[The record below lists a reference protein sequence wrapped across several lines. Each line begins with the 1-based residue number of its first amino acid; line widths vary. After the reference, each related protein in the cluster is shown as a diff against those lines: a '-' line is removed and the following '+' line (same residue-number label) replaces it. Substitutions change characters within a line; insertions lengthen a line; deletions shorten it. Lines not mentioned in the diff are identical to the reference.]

1 MCVFLTIFQNNC
13 IYPIIIKLR
22 RVCFA
27 VQFFQHLQIEIYSQ
41 PVSPAAAKSCCC
53 ASVRPLFSC
62 AQIVIVI
69 IVSIVVIVIIVSI
82 VIICNCPQ
90 KILFVSYDNLF

>member
-1 MCVFLTIFQNNC
+1 MFQNNC
-13 IYPIIIKLR
+13 VCPIIVKLR

-27 VQFFQHLQIEIYSQ
+27 VQLFQHFQIEIYAQ
-41 PVSPAAAKSCCC
+41 LVSPAAAKSCCC

-69 IVSIVVIVIIVSI
+69 IVSIVVIVIIFSI
-82 VIICNCPQ
+82 VIIISLKN
-90 KILFVSYDNLF
+90 FVRLS